1 MKPKSMKEKL
11 RGTMM
16 NILRIK
22 MIDAGNLLKE
32 LDDALDKVVAK
43 KEPESFLRPSTLK
56 IEEYQKSIRQIQ
68 AQFIDAPQFNETSA
82 YPQFL
87 SCGLLQVRGKNG
99 ANMEFLLPKVYPF
112 PPKSLYIEHEKD
124 GQFLREMLMRLL
136 SSVPLVQLEVILIDA
151 LSLGGIFNL
160 ARRLLN
166 KDNDFIYQ
174 QRILTESKEIEEALK
189 HLYEYLKVN
198 LQEKLAGF
206 RDFVHYNENEKDP
219 LPLKALFLSG
229 VDALSQ
235 NALYYL
241 EKIMRFG
248 SKNGVLSF
256 VNLESEKNNQ
266 SAEDLKRY
274 AEFFKDRTSFECL
287 KYLSVEVIND
297 QGIKS
302 QHMKDFA
309 DKIKAY
315 YKQKKEVKRELK
327 DLQRDKEFWTKSS
340 QHEVV
345 VPVGWD
351 INHKEVCFEIGEVQN
366 HTLICGR
373 SGSGKSNFLH
383 VLIQNLA
390 FYYDPDEVQL
400 FLLDYKEGVEFN
412 AYTDPNILEHA
423 RLVSVASS
431 VGFGV
436 SFLSWLC
443 DEIKKRSELFKQF
456 NVKDL
461 SDYRKHEKMPR
472 LIVVIDEFQVLFS
485 DNSTKGKEGVERS
498 LNTLLKKGR
507 SYGVHLVLA
516 TQTMRGGEIDSS
528 IKAQI
533 ANRIALPMDAD
544 DSTKILD
551 DDVACELVRPEGIF
565 NNNGGHKK
573 YHTKMSI
580 PKAPDDFKS
589 FLTKIHAEFN
599 QRNLAPIDRKI
610 YNGETPLKMP
620 NTLKAN
626 EMRLYLGKKVD
637 YEQKDLIVEFENNE
651 LHLLVVSQD
660 LNARIAL
667 MKLLFQNIK
676 SANKELVFYNKEKRL
691 IRSFDVQ
698 KEYGIT
704 PIENALNAL
713 DATTNRPNSALV
725 IDNLNEAKEL
735 HDKVGA
741 EKLRSFLEKATDNE
755 QYCVI
760 FAHDYKQIKTNY
772 HLDKLKELLNHH
784 FKQCLAF
791 RCNGENLNALQ
802 SGLPSPSEHNALFI
816 ELSKDSRTEFRPFS
830 LQD

>member
-1 MKPKSMKEKL
+1 
-11 RGTMM
+11 
-16 NILRIK
+16 

-43 KEPESFLRPSTLK
+43 KEPESFLKPSTLK

-82 YPQFL
+82 YPKFL
-87 SCGLLQVRGKNG
+87 SCGLLHIKGKNG

-112 PPKSLYIEHEKD
+112 PPKNLYIEHEKD

-136 SSVPLVQLEVILIDA
+136 SSAPLVQLEVILIDA

-160 ARRLLN
+160 ARRLLH

-174 QRILTESKEIEEALK
+174 RRILTESKEIEEALK

-206 RDFVHYNENEKDP
+206 RDFAHYNEEKEDR

-229 VDALSQ
+229 VDALSKD
-235 NALYYL
+235 ALYYL

-256 VNLESEKNNQ
+256 VNLESEKNNK
-266 SAEDLKRY
+266 SVEDLKKH
-274 AEFFKDRTSFECL
+274 AEFFKDTTSFERF
-287 KYLSVEVIND
+287 KYLNVEVIND
-297 QGIKS
+297 QGVKS
-302 QHMKDFA
+302 QHMQDFA

-340 QHEVV
+340 QYEVS

-351 INHKEVCFEIGEVQN
+351 INHKEVCFEIGNAQN

-412 AYTDPNILEHA
+412 AYTDPILEHA

-443 DEIKKRSELFKQF
+443 GEMEKRSNLFKQF
-456 NVKDL
+456 KVKDL
-461 SDYRKHEKMPR
+461 SDYRKHEKMAR
-472 LIVVIDEFQVLFS
+472 LIVVVDEFQVLFS
-485 DNSTKGKEGVERS
+485 DKSTQMKGSVERF

-533 ANRIALPMDAD
+533 ANRIALPMDAE
-544 DSTKILD
+544 DSAKILD
-551 DDVACELVRPEGIF
+551 DDVACEIQKPEGIF

-580 PKAPDDFKS
+580 PKAPDDFTAFIK
-589 FLTKIHAEFN
+589 KIHGEFN

-620 NTLKAN
+620 HTLKAN
-626 EMRLYLGKKVD
+626 EMRLHLGKEVD

-651 LHLLVVSQD
+651 SHLLVVSQD
-660 LNARIAL
+660 LNARIDL
-667 MKLLFQNIK
+667 MKLFAQNFK
-676 SANKELVFYNKEKRL
+676 TANKELLFYNAEKRL
-691 IRSFDVQ
+691 VRELDAL
-698 KEYGIT
+698 KKHHIT
-704 PIENALNAL
+704 PMQSPLGSVL
-713 DATTNRPNSALV
+713 DTAMNPNSVLV

-735 HDKVGA
+735 HDKIGV

-755 QYCVI
+755 QYCII
-760 FAHDYKQIKTNY
+760 FAHDYKQIKANY
-772 HLDKLKELLNHH
+772 HLDKLKELLNNH

-791 RCNGENLNALQ
+791 KCNGENLNALK

-816 ELSKDSRTEFRPFS
+816 ELSKDSHTEFRPFS
-830 LQD
+830 L

>member
-1 MKPKSMKEKL
+1 
-11 RGTMM
+11 
-16 NILRIK
+16 
-22 MIDAGNLLKE
+22 MIDVNGLLKE
-32 LDDALDKVVAK
+32 LDDALDKVVPK
-43 KEPESFLRPSTLK
+43 KEPESFLKPSTLK
-56 IEEYQKSIRQIQ
+56 MEEYQKSVRQIQ
-68 AQFIDAPQFNETSA
+68 AQFTDAPQFNEIGV

-87 SCGLLQVRGKNG
+87 SCGLLHVKGKNG

-112 PPKSLYIEHEKD
+112 PPKSLYIKHEKD

-136 SSVPLVQLEVILIDA
+136 SSVPLVQLEVVLIDA

-160 ARRLLN
+160 ARRLLDKN
-166 KDNDFIYQ
+166 NDFIYQ

-198 LQEKLAGF
+198 LQEKLAGYK
-206 RDFVHYNENEKDP
+206 DFAHYNEEAKDP

-274 AEFFKDRTSFECL
+274 AECFRDTISFERL
-287 KYLSVEVIND
+287 KYLNIEVIND
-297 QGIKS
+297 HGIQS

-315 YKQKKEVKRELK
+315 YEKKKAVKRELK
-327 DLQRDKEFWTKSS
+327 DLQKDQKFWTESS
-340 QHEVV
+340 QFKVS

-351 INHKEVCFEIGEVQN
+351 INHKEVRFEIGEAQN

-390 FYYDPDEVQL
+390 FYYAPNEVQL

-412 AYTDPNILEHA
+412 AYTEPTILEHA

-431 VGFGV
+431 VGYGM

-443 DEIKKRSELFKQF
+443 KEMQKRAELFKQF
-456 NVKDL
+456 NVRDL

-485 DNSTKGKEGVERS
+485 DNSTKGKGSVERS

-516 TQTMRGGEIDSS
+516 TQTMRGDEIDSS
-528 IKAQI
+528 FKAQV

-544 DSTKILD
+544 DSAKILD

-565 NNNGGHKK
+565 NNNGGHQK

-580 PKAPDDFKS
+580 PKAPE
-589 FLTKIHAEFN
+589 IHEEFN
-599 QRNLAPIDRKI
+599 QRNLTPIDRKI

-620 NTLKAN
+620 NILKAN
-626 EMRLYLGKKVD
+626 EMRLHLGKKVD

-651 LHLLVVSQD
+651 SHLLVVSQD

-676 SANKELVFYNKEKRL
+676 STNKELVFCNKEKRL

-704 PIENALNAL
+704 PVENILSVL
-713 DATTNRPNSALV
+713 DTAMNPNSALV

-741 EKLRSFLEKATDNE
+741 EKLKSFLEKAIDNE

-760 FAHDYKQIKTNY
+760 FVHDYRQIKTNY

-791 RCNGENLNALQ
+791 KCNRENLNALQ
-802 SGLPSPSEHNALFI
+802 SGLPLPSKLNALLI
-816 ELSKDSRTEFRPFS
+816 ELSKDSYTEFRPFS
-830 LQD
+830 L

>member
-1 MKPKSMKEKL
+1 
-11 RGTMM
+11 
-16 NILRIK
+16 
-22 MIDAGNLLKE
+22 MIDSGNLLKE

-43 KEPESFLRPSTLK
+43 KEPESFLKPIASP
-56 IEEYQKSIRQIQ
+56 IEDYQKSIRQIQ
-68 AQFIDAPQFNETSA
+68 AQFTDAPKFNETSA

-112 PPKSLYIEHEKD
+112 SPKSLYIEHEKD

-136 SSVPLVQLEVILIDA
+136 SSVPLVQLEVILVDA

-160 ARRLLN
+160 ARRLLD

-198 LQEKLAGF
+198 LQEKLAGY
-206 RDFVHYNENEKDP
+206 RDFAHYNEDATDP

-229 VDALSQ
+229 VDALSKD
-235 NALYYL
+235 AFYCL

-274 AEFFKDRTSFECL
+274 AEFFKDRTSFERL
-287 KYLSVEVIND
+287 KYLSIEVIND

-302 QHMKDFA
+302 QHMQDFA

-315 YKQKKEVKRELK
+315 YEKKKAVKRELK
-327 DLQRDKEFWTKSS
+327 DLQKDEKFWTESS
-340 QHEVV
+340 QFKVS

-351 INHKEVCFEIGEVQN
+351 INHKEVCFEIGEAQN
-366 HTLICGR
+366 HTLICDH

-412 AYTDPNILEHA
+412 AYVADTPLEHA

-431 VGFGV
+431 VSYGIT
-436 SFLSWLC
+436 FLKWLC
-443 DEIKKRSELFKQF
+443 DEMQKRADRFKQF

-516 TQTMRGGEIDSS
+516 TQTMRGTDINPSF
-528 IKAQI
+528 KAQI

-544 DSTKILD
+544 DSAKILD

-565 NNNGGHKK
+565 NNNGGHQK

-599 QRNLAPIDRKI
+599 QRNLAPIEHKI
-610 YNGETPLKMP
+610 YNGETALKIP

-626 EMRLYLGKKVD
+626 EMRLHLGKKVD
-637 YEQKDLIVEFENNE
+637 YEQKDLIVEFESNE
-651 LHLLVVSQD
+651 SHLLVVSQD

-667 MKLLFQNIK
+667 IKLLFQNIK
-676 SANKELVFYNKEKRL
+676 SANKELVFCNKEKRL
-691 IRSFDVQ
+691 IRSFDAQ

-704 PIENALNAL
+704 PVENILSVL
-713 DATTNRPNSALV
+713 DTAISPNSVLMV
-725 IDNLNEAKEL
+725 DNLNEAKEL
-735 HDKVGA
+735 HDKIGV

-755 QYCVI
+755 QYCII
-760 FAHDYKQIKTNY
+760 FAHDFRQIKSNY
-772 HLDKLKELLNHH
+772 HFDKLKELLNHH

-791 RCNGENLNALQ
+791 RCNEENLNAIKNN
-802 SGLPSPSEHNALFI
+802 LPPPSKLNALLI
-816 ELSKDSRTEFRPFS
+816 ELSKDSHTEFRPFS

>member
-1 MKPKSMKEKL
+1 
-11 RGTMM
+11 
-16 NILRIK
+16 

-43 KEPESFLRPSTLK
+43 KEPESFLKPIVSP
-56 IEEYQKSIRQIQ
+56 IEDYQKSIRQVQ
-68 AQFIDAPQFNETSA
+68 AQFTDAPKFNEEGA
-82 YPQFL
+82 YPKFL
-87 SCGLLQVRGKNG
+87 SCGLLHVRGKNG
-99 ANMEFLLPKVYPF
+99 TNMEFLLPKVYPF

-136 SSVPLVQLEVILIDA
+136 SSAPLVQLEIVLVDA

-160 ARRLLN
+160 ARRLLD

-206 RDFVHYNENEKDP
+206 RDFAHYNENATDR
-219 LPLKALFLSG
+219 LPLKALFLSE

-256 VNLESEKNNQ
+256 VNLESEKNNK

-274 AEFFKDRTSFECL
+274 AEFFRDNKSFERL
-287 KYLSVEVIND
+287 KYLSIEVIND
-297 QGIKS
+297 HGIQS
-302 QHMKDFA
+302 QHMQDFA

-351 INHKEVCFEIGEVQN
+351 INHKEVCFEIGNEQN
-366 HTLICGR
+366 HTLICWH

-390 FYYDPDEVQL
+390 FYYAPNEVQL

-412 AYTDPNILEHA
+412 AYVADTPLEHA

-431 VGFGV
+431 ISYGIT
-436 SFLSWLC
+436 FLKWLC
-443 DEIKKRSELFKQF
+443 DEMEKRAELFKQF

-485 DNSTKGKEGVERS
+485 DNKSTKAVEGH

-516 TQTMRGGEIDSS
+516 TQTMRGTDINTSF
-528 IKAQI
+528 KAQI
-533 ANRIALPMDAD
+533 ANRIALPMDAE
-544 DSTKILD
+544 DSSSVLG

-565 NNNGGHKK
+565 NNNGGHQK

-589 FLTKIHAEFN
+589 FLTRIHNEFN

-626 EMRLYLGKKVD
+626 EMRLHLGKKVD
-637 YEQKDLIVEFENNE
+637 YEQEDLIVEFENNE
-651 LHLLVVSQD
+651 SHLLVVSQD

-676 SANKELVFYNKEKRL
+676 SANKELVFCNKEKRL
-691 IRSFDVQ
+691 IRSFDAQ

-704 PIENALNAL
+704 PVENILSVL
-713 DATTNRPNSALV
+713 DTAMNPNSVLMV
-725 IDNLNEAKEL
+725 DNLNEAKEL

-741 EKLRSFLEKATDNE
+741 EKLKSFLEKATDNE

-760 FAHDYKQIKTNY
+760 FAHDYRQIKTNY

-791 RCNGENLNALQ
+791 RCNEENLNALK
-802 SGLPSPSEHNALFI
+802 SNLSSPSKLNALLI
-816 ELSKDSRTEFRPFS
+816 ELSKDSVTEFRPFS
-830 LQD
+830 L

>member
-1 MKPKSMKEKL
+1 MS
-11 RGTMM
+11 
-16 NILRIK
+16 ILRIK
-22 MIDAGNLLKE
+22 MIDAGILLKE
-32 LDDALDKVVAK
+32 LDDALDKVIAK
-43 KEPESFLRPSTLK
+43 KEPESFLKPIVSQ
-56 IEEYQKSIRQIQ
+56 IEDYQKSIRQVQ
-68 AQFIDAPQFNETSA
+68 AQFTDAPQFNEEGA

-87 SCGLLQVRGKNG
+87 SCGLLHVRGKNG

-136 SSVPLVQLEVILIDA
+136 SSVPLVQLEVILVDA

-206 RDFVHYNENEKDP
+206 RDFAHYNENEKDP

-274 AEFFKDRTSFECL
+274 AEFFKDTTSFERL
-287 KYLSVEVIND
+287 KYLNVEVIND

-315 YKQKKEVKRELK
+315 YEKKKVVKRELK

-340 QHEVV
+340 QYEVS

-351 INHKEVCFEIGEVQN
+351 INHKEVCFEIGNAQN
-366 HTLICGR
+366 HTLICDH

-412 AYTDPNILEHA
+412 AYTDPILEHA

-431 VGFGV
+431 VPYGIT
-436 SFLSWLC
+436 FLKWLC
-443 DEIKKRSELFKQF
+443 DEMTKRSELFKQF
-456 NVKDL
+456 KVKDL

-485 DNSTKGKEGVERS
+485 DNKSTKAVEGH

-507 SYGVHLVLA
+507 NYGVHLVLA
-516 TQTMRGGEIDSS
+516 TQTMRGTDINPSF
-528 IKAQI
+528 KAQI
-533 ANRIALPMDAD
+533 ANRIALPMDAEDSSSVLGD
-544 DSTKILD
+544 DA
-551 DDVACELVRPEGIF
+551 ACELVRPEGIF
-565 NNNGGHKK
+565 NNNGGNRK

-599 QRNLAPIDRKI
+599 QRNLVPIDRKI
-610 YNGETPLKMP
+610 YNGETALKMP

-651 LHLLVVSQD
+651 SHLLVVIQD

-676 SANKELVFYNKEKRL
+676 STNKELVFCNKEKRL
-691 IRSFDVQ
+691 IRSFDAQ

-704 PIENALNAL
+704 PVENILSVL
-713 DATTNRPNSALV
+713 DTAMNPNSALV

-741 EKLRSFLEKATDNE
+741 EKLRSFLEKAIDNE

-760 FAHDYKQIKTNY
+760 FVHDYRQIKTNY

-791 RCNGENLNALQ
+791 RCNEENLNALQ
-802 SGLPSPSEHNALFI
+802 SGLPSPSELNTLLI
-816 ELSKDSRTEFRPFS
+816 ELSKDSVTEFRPFS
-830 LQD
+830 L

>member
-1 MKPKSMKEKL
+1 
-11 RGTMM
+11 
-16 NILRIK
+16 
-22 MIDAGNLLKE
+22 MIDVNGLLKE

-43 KEPESFLRPSTLK
+43 KDPESFLKPIASQ
-56 IEEYQKSIRQIQ
+56 IEDYQKSIRQVQ
-68 AQFIDAPQFNETSA
+68 AQFTDAPQFNETTT
-82 YPQFL
+82 YHKFL
-87 SCGLLQVRGKNG
+87 SCGLLHVRGKNG

-136 SSVPLVQLEVILIDA
+136 SSTPLVQLEVILIDA

-174 QRILTESKEIEEALK
+174 RRILTESKEIEEALK

-206 RDFVHYNENEKDP
+206 RDFAHYNENATDP

-256 VNLESEKNNQ
+256 VNLESEKNNK
-266 SAEDLKRY
+266 SAEDLKKH

-315 YKQKKEVKRELK
+315 YEKKKVVKSELK
-327 DLQRDKEFWTKSS
+327 ALQKDEKFWTESS
-340 QHEVV
+340 QHEVS

-351 INHKEVCFEIGEVQN
+351 INHKKVCFEIGNAQN
-366 HTLICGR
+366 HTLICDH

-390 FYYDPDEVQL
+390 FYYAPDEVQL

-412 AYTDPNILEHA
+412 AYTDPILEHA

-431 VGFGV
+431 VGFGM
-436 SFLSWLC
+436 SFLRWLC
-443 DEIKKRSELFKQF
+443 KEMQERANLFKQF
-456 NVKDL
+456 KVKDL

-472 LIVVIDEFQVLFS
+472 LIVVVDEFQVLFG
-485 DNSTKGKEGVERS
+485 DNKSTKAVEGH

-516 TQTMRGGEIDSS
+516 TQTMRGTDINPSF
-528 IKAQI
+528 KAQI

-544 DSTKILD
+544 DSAKILD
-551 DDVACELVRPEGIF
+551 DDAACELVRPEGIF
-565 NNNGGHKK
+565 NNNGGHQK

-626 EMRLYLGKKVD
+626 EMRLHLGKKVD
-637 YEQKDLIVEFENNE
+637 YEQEDLIVEFESNE
-651 LHLLVVSQD
+651 SHLLVVSQD

-676 SANKELVFYNKEKRL
+676 SANKELVFCNKEKRL
-691 IRSFDVQ
+691 IRSFDAQ

-704 PIENALNAL
+704 PVENILSVL
-713 DATTNRPNSALV
+713 DTAMNPNSVLMV
-725 IDNLNEAKEL
+725 DNLNEAKEL

-741 EKLRSFLEKATDNE
+741 EKLKSFLEKATDNE
-755 QYCVI
+755 QYCII
-760 FAHDYKQIKTNY
+760 FAHDFKQIQANY
-772 HLDKLKELLNHH
+772 NLDKLKELLNNH

-791 RCNGENLNALQ
+791 RCNGENLNAIKNN
-802 SGLPSPSEHNALFI
+802 LPPPSALNNLNALLI
-816 ELSKDSRTEFRPFS
+816 ELSKDSHTEFRPFS
-830 LQD
+830 L

>member
-1 MKPKSMKEKL
+1 
-11 RGTMM
+11 
-16 NILRIK
+16 
-22 MIDAGNLLKE
+22 
-32 LDDALDKVVAK
+32 
-43 KEPESFLRPSTLK
+43 
-56 IEEYQKSIRQIQ
+56 
-68 AQFIDAPQFNETSA
+68 
-82 YPQFL
+82 
-87 SCGLLQVRGKNG
+87 
-99 ANMEFLLPKVYPF
+99 ME
-112 PPKSLYIEHEKD
+112 
-124 GQFLREMLMRLL
+124 
-136 SSVPLVQLEVILIDA
+136 A
-151 LSLGGIFNL
+151 
-160 ARRLLN
+160 
-166 KDNDFIYQ
+166 
-174 QRILTESKEIEEALK
+174 
-189 HLYEYLKVN
+189 
-198 LQEKLAGF
+198 
-206 RDFVHYNENEKDP
+206 
-219 LPLKALFLSG
+219 
-229 VDALSQ
+229 
-235 NALYYL
+235 
-241 EKIMRFG
+241 
-248 SKNGVLSF
+248 
-256 VNLESEKNNQ
+256 
-266 SAEDLKRY
+266 
-274 AEFFKDRTSFECL
+274 
-287 KYLSVEVIND
+287 IND
-297 QGIKS
+297 QSIKS

-327 DLQRDKEFWTKSS
+327 DLQKDKEFWTKSS
-340 QHEVV
+340 QYEVS

-351 INHKEVCFEIGEVQN
+351 INHKEVCFEIGNEQN
-366 HTLICGR
+366 HTLICDH
-373 SGSGKSNFLH
+373 SGSGKPNFLH

-390 FYYDPDEVQL
+390 FYYAPNEIQL
-400 FLLDYKEGVEFN
+400 FLLDYKEGVEFS
-412 AYTDPNILEHA
+412 AYTDPILEHA
-423 RLVSVASS
+423 KLVSVASS
-431 VGFGV
+431 VSYGIT
-436 SFLSWLC
+436 FLKWLC
-443 DEIKKRSELFKQF
+443 DEMQKRAELFKQF

-472 LIVVIDEFQVLFS
+472 LIVVVDEFQVLFS
-485 DNSTKGKEGVERS
+485 DNSTKGKESVERS

-507 SYGVHLVLA
+507 SYGVHLILA
-516 TQTMRGGEIDSS
+516 TQTMRGGAIDSS

-551 DDVACELVRPEGIF
+551 DDAACELVRPEGIF
-565 NNNGGHKK
+565 NNNGGHQK

-620 NTLKAN
+620 NILKAN
-626 EMRLYLGKKVD
+626 EMRLHLGKKVD
-637 YEQKDLIVEFENNE
+637 YEQKDLIVEFESNE
-651 LHLLVVSQD
+651 SHLLVVSQD

-676 SANKELVFYNKEKRL
+676 SANKELVFCNKEKRL

-713 DATTNRPNSALV
+713 DATTNRPNSVLV

-741 EKLRSFLEKATDNE
+741 EKLKSFLEKAIDNE

-772 HLDKLKELLNHH
+772 HLDKLKELLSNH

-802 SGLPSPSEHNALFI
+802 SGLSSPSKLNALFI
-816 ELSKDSRTEFRPFS
+816 ELSKDSHTEFRPFS
-830 LQD
+830 L

>member
-1 MKPKSMKEKL
+1 
-11 RGTMM
+11 
-16 NILRIK
+16 
-22 MIDAGNLLKE
+22 
-32 LDDALDKVVAK
+32 
-43 KEPESFLRPSTLK
+43 
-56 IEEYQKSIRQIQ
+56 
-68 AQFIDAPQFNETSA
+68 
-82 YPQFL
+82 
-87 SCGLLQVRGKNG
+87 
-99 ANMEFLLPKVYPF
+99 
-112 PPKSLYIEHEKD
+112 
-124 GQFLREMLMRLL
+124 MRLL
-136 SSVPLVQLEVILIDA
+136 SSTPLVQLEVILVDA

-160 ARRLLN
+160 TRRLLDKN
-166 KDNDFIYQ
+166 NDFIYQ
-174 QRILTESKEIEEALK
+174 QRILTESKEIEEVLK

-198 LQEKLAGF
+198 LQEKLAGYK
-206 RDFVHYNENEKDP
+206 DFAHYNEKEKDR

-229 VDALSQ
+229 VDALSKD
-235 NALYYL
+235 ALYYL

-297 QGIKS
+297 HGIQSK
-302 QHMKDFA
+302 HMKDFA

-315 YKQKKEVKRELK
+315 YEKKKAVKRELK
-327 DLQRDKEFWTKSS
+327 DLQKDEKFWTESS
-340 QHEVV
+340 QFKVS

-351 INHKEVCFEIGEVQN
+351 INHKEMRFEIGEAQN
-366 HTLICGR
+366 YTLICGR

-390 FYYDPDEVQL
+390 FYYAPNEVQL

-412 AYTDPNILEHA
+412 AYADPILEHA

-431 VGFGV
+431 ISYGIT
-436 SFLSWLC
+436 FLKWLC
-443 DEIKKRSELFKQF
+443 DEMEKRADRFKQF

-461 SDYRKHEKMPR
+461 NNYRKHGEMPR

-485 DNSTKGKEGVERS
+485 DNKSTKAVEGH

-516 TQTMRGGEIDSS
+516 TQTMRGTDINPSF
-528 IKAQI
+528 KAQI
-533 ANRIALPMDAD
+533 ANRIALPMDAEDSSSVLGD
-544 DSTKILD
+544 DA
-551 DDVACELVRPEGIF
+551 ACELVRPEGIF
-565 NNNGGHKK
+565 NNNGGNRK
-573 YHTKMSI
+573 YHTKMSV

-626 EMRLYLGKKVD
+626 EMRLHLGKEVD

-651 LHLLVVSQD
+651 SHLLVVSQD

-676 SANKELVFYNKEKRL
+676 SANKELVFCNKEKRL
-691 IRSFDVQ
+691 IRFFDAQ
-698 KEYGIT
+698 KEYGIM
-704 PIENALNAL
+704 PVENILSVL
-713 DATTNRPNSALV
+713 DTAINSNSALV

-735 HDKVGA
+735 HDKIGV

-760 FAHDYKQIKTNY
+760 FAHDFRQIKNNY
-772 HLDKLKELLNHH
+772 HFDKLKDLLNHH
-784 FKQCLAF
+784 FKQRLAF
-791 RCNGENLNALQ
+791 KCNEDNLKALK
-802 SGLPSPSEHNALFI
+802 SGLPPLSELNTLFI
-816 ELSKDSRTEFRPFS
+816 ELSKDSVTEFRPFS
-830 LQD
+830 L

>member
-1 MKPKSMKEKL
+1 
-11 RGTMM
+11 
-16 NILRIK
+16 
-22 MIDAGNLLKE
+22 MIDVNGLLKE

-43 KEPESFLRPSTLK
+43 KEPESFLKPIVSP
-56 IEEYQKSIRQIQ
+56 IEDYQKSVRQIQ
-68 AQFIDAPQFNETSA
+68 AQFTDAPKFNETSA
-82 YPQFL
+82 YPKFL
-87 SCGLLQVRGKNG
+87 SCGLLEIKGKNG

-136 SSVPLVQLEVILIDA
+136 SSAPLVQLEVILVDA

-160 ARRLLN
+160 ARRLLD

-174 QRILTESKEIEEALK
+174 KRILTESKEIEEALK

-198 LQEKLAGF
+198 LQEKLAGYK
-206 RDFVHYNENEKDP
+206 DFAHYNENATDR

-256 VNLESEKNNQ
+256 VNLESEKNNK

-274 AEFFKDRTSFECL
+274 AEFFKDTTSFERL
-287 KYLSVEVIND
+287 KYLNVEVIND

-315 YKQKKEVKRELK
+315 YEKKKVVKRELK

-340 QHEVV
+340 QYEVS

-351 INHKEVCFEIGEVQN
+351 INHKEVCFEIGEAQN
-366 HTLICGR
+366 HTLICDH

-390 FYYDPDEVQL
+390 FYYAPDEVQL

-443 DEIKKRSELFKQF
+443 DEIQKRAELFKQF

-461 SDYRKHEKMPR
+461 SDYRKHDEMPR

-485 DNSTKGKEGVERS
+485 DKSTQVKGSVERS

-516 TQTMRGGEIDSS
+516 TQTMRGTDINPSF
-528 IKAQI
+528 KAQI
-533 ANRIALPMDAD
+533 ANRIALPMDAE

-565 NNNGGHKK
+565 NNNGGHQK

-599 QRNLAPIDRKI
+599 QRNLAPIEHKI
-610 YNGETPLKMP
+610 YNGETALKMP

-626 EMRLYLGKKVD
+626 EMRLHLGKTVD
-637 YEQKDLIVEFENNE
+637 YEQKDLIVEFESNE
-651 LHLLVVSQD
+651 SHLLVVSQD

-676 SANKELVFYNKEKRL
+676 SANKELVFCNKEKRL
-691 IRSFDVQ
+691 IRFFDAQ

-704 PIENALNAL
+704 PVENILSVL
-713 DATTNRPNSALV
+713 DTAMNPNSALV

-741 EKLRSFLEKATDNE
+741 EKLKSFLEKAIDNE

-772 HLDKLKELLNHH
+772 HFDKLKELLSNH
-784 FKQCLAF
+784 FRQRLAF

-816 ELSKDSRTEFRPFS
+816 ELSKDSHTEFRPFS
-830 LQD
+830 LQG

>member
-1 MKPKSMKEKL
+1 
-11 RGTMM
+11 M
-16 NILRIK
+16 NILRIN

-43 KEPESFLRPSTLK
+43 KEPESFLKPSTLK
-56 IEEYQKSIRQIQ
+56 IEEYQKSVRQIQ
-68 AQFIDAPQFNETSA
+68 AQFTDAPQFNEIGA
-82 YPQFL
+82 YPKFL
-87 SCGLLQVRGKNG
+87 SCGLLEIKGKNG
-99 ANMEFLLPKVYPF
+99 ANMDFCLPKVYPF

-136 SSVPLVQLEVILIDA
+136 SSTPLVQLEVILVDA
-151 LSLGGIFNL
+151 LSLWGIFNL
-160 ARRLLN
+160 ARRLLH
-166 KDNDFIYQ
+166 KGNDFIYQ

-206 RDFVHYNENEKDP
+206 RDFAHYNETAKDP
-219 LPLKALFLSG
+219 LPLKVLFLSG

-274 AEFFKDRTSFECL
+274 AEFFRDTTSFERL

-302 QHMKDFA
+302 QHMQDFA

-315 YKQKKEVKRELK
+315 YEKKKAVKRELK
-327 DLQRDKEFWTKSS
+327 DLQKDEKFWTESS
-340 QHEVV
+340 QFKVS

-351 INHKEVCFEIGEVQN
+351 INHKEVCFEIGKEQN
-366 HTLICGR
+366 HTLICGH

-390 FYYDPDEVQL
+390 FYYAPDEVQL

-431 VGFGV
+431 VGYGM

-443 DEIKKRSELFKQF
+443 KEMQKRAELFKQF

-485 DNSTKGKEGVERS
+485 DSTTKEKDRVEAY
-498 LNTLLKKGR
+498 LTTILKKGR
-507 SYGVHLVLA
+507 SYGVHLILA
-516 TQTMRGGEIDSS
+516 TQTMRGTDINRS
-528 IKAQI
+528 IMAQI
-533 ANRIALPMDAD
+533 ANRIALPMDVEDSNSILNND
-544 DSTKILD
+544 DA
-551 DDVACELVRPEGIF
+551 ACELVRPESIF
-565 NNNGGHKK
+565 NNNGGHQK

-580 PKAPDDFKS
+580 PKAPDDFKP
-589 FLTKIHAEFN
+589 FIKKIHRDFN
-599 QRNLAPIDRKI
+599 QRNLTPIEHKI
-610 YNGETPLKMP
+610 YNGEKPLEMP

-626 EMRLYLGKKVD
+626 EMRLHLGKEAD
-637 YEQKDLIVEFENNE
+637 YEQKDLMVGFESNE
-651 LHLLVVSQD
+651 SHLLVVSQD
-660 LNARIAL
+660 LSARIAL
-667 MKLLFQNIK
+667 MKLFAQNFK
-676 SANKELVFYNKEKRL
+676 TANKELLFYNAEKRL
-691 IRSFDVQ
+691 VMELDEL
-698 KEYGIT
+698 KKHHIT
-704 PIENALNAL
+704 PMQGPLGSVL
-713 DATTNRPNSALV
+713 DTAMNPNSVLMV
-725 IDNLNEAKEL
+725 DNLNEAKEL
-735 HDKVGA
+735 HDKIGV

-755 QYCVI
+755 
-760 FAHDYKQIKTNY
+760 
-772 HLDKLKELLNHH
+772 
-784 FKQCLAF
+784 
-791 RCNGENLNALQ
+791 
-802 SGLPSPSEHNALFI
+802 
-816 ELSKDSRTEFRPFS
+816 
-830 LQD
+830 

>member
-1 MKPKSMKEKL
+1 
-11 RGTMM
+11 
-16 NILRIK
+16 
-22 MIDAGNLLKE
+22 MIDVNALLQK
-32 LDDALDKVVAK
+32 LDDGLEKVSAK
-43 KEPESFLRPSTLK
+43 KEPESFLNPLFNQ
-56 IEEYQKSIRQIQ
+56 IQEYQKSIRQVQ
-68 AQFIDAPQFNETSA
+68 VQFGETLYFNETRS
-82 YPQFL
+82 YPKFL
-87 SCGLLQVRGKNG
+87 SCGLLEAKGKNG
-99 ANMEFLLPKVYPF
+99 ANQVFEPFYLPRVYPF
-112 PPKSLYIEHEKD
+112 PPKSLYIESERD

-136 SSVPLVQLEVILIDA
+136 SSAPLVQLEVILVDA

-160 ARRLLN
+160 ARRFLN

-206 RDFVHYNENEKDP
+206 RDFAHYNEEAKDR

-229 VDALSQ
+229 VDALSKD
-235 NALYYL
+235 ALYYL

-256 VNLESEKNNQ
+256 VNLESEKNNK
-266 SAEDLKRY
+266 SAEDLKKH
-274 AEFFKDRTSFECL
+274 AESFKDTTSFERF
-287 KYLSVEVIND
+287 KYLNVEVIND

-327 DLQRDKEFWTKSS
+327 DLQKDEKFWTKSS
-340 QHEVV
+340 QYEVS
-345 VPVGWD
+345 VPVWWD
-351 INHKEVCFEIGEVQN
+351 INHKEVCFEIGNEQN
-366 HTLICGR
+366 HTLICDH
-373 SGSGKSNFLH
+373 SGSRKSNFLH

-390 FYYDPDEVQL
+390 FYYAPNEVQL

-412 AYTDPNILEHA
+412 AYTDPILEHA

-456 NVKDL
+456 KVKDL

-485 DNSTKGKEGVERS
+485 DKSTQVKGSVERS

-507 SYGVHLVLA
+507 SYGVHLILA

-528 IKAQI
+528 FKAQI
-533 ANRIALPMDAD
+533 ANRIALPMDAE
-544 DSTKILD
+544 DSAKILD
-551 DDVACELVRPEGIF
+551 DDAACELVRPEGIF
-565 NNNGGHKK
+565 NNNGGHQK

-580 PKAPDDFKS
+580 PKAPDDFTAFIK
-589 FLTKIHAEFN
+589 KIHGEFN
-599 QRNLAPIDRKI
+599 QRNLTPIERKI
-610 YNGETPLKMP
+610 YNGEKPLEMP

-626 EMRLYLGKKVD
+626 EMRLHLGKTVD
-637 YEQKDLIVEFENNE
+637 YEQKDLMVGFESNE
-651 LHLLVVSQD
+651 SHLLVVSQD
-660 LNARIAL
+660 LSARIVL

-676 SANKELVFYNKEKRL
+676 SANKELVFCNKEKRL

-704 PIENALNAL
+704 PVENILSVL
-713 DATTNRPNSALV
+713 DTAMNPNSALV

-741 EKLRSFLEKATDNE
+741 EKLKSFLEKAIDNE

-760 FAHDYKQIKTNY
+760 FVHDFRQIKTNY
-772 HLDKLKELLNHH
+772 HFDKLKELLNNH

-791 RCNGENLNALQ
+791 KCNEENLNALK
-802 SGLPSPSEHNALFI
+802 SNLPPPSALNNLNALFV
-816 ELSKDSRTEFRPFS
+816 ELSKDSHTEFRPFG
-830 LQD
+830 L

>member
-11 RGTMM
+11 RGAMM

-22 MIDAGNLLKE
+22 MIDVNILLKE

-43 KEPESFLRPSTLK
+43 KEPESFLKPIVSQ
-56 IEEYQKSIRQIQ
+56 IEDYQKSIRQIQ
-68 AQFIDAPQFNETSA
+68 AQFTDAPKFNETHT
-82 YPQFL
+82 YPKFL
-87 SCGLLQVRGKNG
+87 SCGLLEIKGKNG

-136 SSVPLVQLEVILIDA
+136 SSAPLVQLEIVLIDA

-160 ARRLLN
+160 ARRLLD

-174 QRILTESKEIEEALK
+174 KRILTESKEIEEALK

-198 LQEKLAGF
+198 LQEKLAGY
-206 RDFVHYNENEKDP
+206 RDFAHYNEEKEDR

-229 VDALSQ
+229 VDALSKD
-235 NALYYL
+235 ALYYL

-256 VNLESEKNNQ
+256 VNLESEKNNK
-266 SAEDLKRY
+266 SAEYLKND
-274 AEFFKDRTSFECL
+274 AEFFKDRTSFERL
-287 KYLSVEVIND
+287 KYLNVEVIND
-297 QGIKS
+297 HGIKS

-340 QHEVV
+340 QSKVS

-351 INHKEVCFEIGEVQN
+351 INHKEVCFEIGKEQN
-366 HTLICGR
+366 HTLICDH

-390 FYYDPDEVQL
+390 FYYAPNEVQL

-412 AYTDPNILEHA
+412 AYVADTPLEHA

-431 VGFGV
+431 VSYGIT
-436 SFLSWLC
+436 FLKWLC
-443 DEIKKRSELFKQF
+443 DEMQKRAELFKQF

-461 SDYRKHEKMPR
+461 NNYRKHEKMPR

-485 DNSTKGKEGVERS
+485 DNKSTKAVEGH

-516 TQTMRGGEIDSS
+516 TQTMRGTDINPSF
-528 IKAQI
+528 KAQI
-533 ANRIALPMDAD
+533 ANRIALPMDAEDSSSVLGD
-544 DSTKILD
+544 DA
-551 DDVACELVRPEGIF
+551 ACELVRPEGIF
-565 NNNGGHKK
+565 NNNGGNRK

-589 FLTKIHAEFN
+589 FLTKIHSEFN

-626 EMRLYLGKKVD
+626 EMRLHLGKEVD
-637 YEQKDLIVEFENNE
+637 YEQKDLIVEFESNE
-651 LHLLVVSQD
+651 SHLLVVSQD

-676 SANKELVFYNKEKRL
+676 SANKELVFCNKEKRL
-691 IRSFDVQ
+691 IRSFDAQ

-704 PIENALNAL
+704 PVENILSVL
-713 DATTNRPNSALV
+713 DTAMNPNSALV

-741 EKLRSFLEKATDNE
+741 EKLKSFLEKATDNE
-755 QYCVI
+755 QYCII
-760 FAHDYKQIKTNY
+760 FVHDFKQIKTNY
-772 HLDKLKELLNHH
+772 HFDKLRELLSNH

-802 SGLPSPSEHNALFI
+802 SGLSSPSKLNALLI
-816 ELSKDSRTEFRPFS
+816 EFSKDSRTEFRPFS

>member
-1 MKPKSMKEKL
+1 
-11 RGTMM
+11 
-16 NILRIK
+16 

-43 KEPESFLRPSTLK
+43 KEPESFLKPIASQ
-56 IEEYQKSIRQIQ
+56 IEDYQKSVRQIQ
-68 AQFIDAPQFNETSA
+68 VQFTDAPKFNEDGT

-87 SCGLLQVRGKNG
+87 SCGLLHVRGKNG
-99 ANMEFLLPKVYPF
+99 TNMEFLLPKVYPF

-160 ARRLLN
+160 ARRLLDKN
-166 KDNDFIYQ
+166 NDFIYQ

-206 RDFVHYNENEKDP
+206 RDFAHYNETAKDP

-274 AEFFKDRTSFECL
+274 AECFKDRTSFECL

-297 QGIKS
+297 HGIQSK
-302 QHMKDFA
+302 HMQDFV

-315 YKQKKEVKRELK
+315 YEKKKAVKRELK
-327 DLQRDKEFWTKSS
+327 DLQKDEKFWTKSS

-351 INHKEVCFEIGEVQN
+351 INHKEVCFEIGGAQN
-366 HTLICGR
+366 HTLICDH

-390 FYYDPDEVQL
+390 FYYAPDEVQL

-412 AYTDPNILEHA
+412 AYTEPNILEHA

-431 VGFGV
+431 VGYGM

-443 DEIKKRSELFKQF
+443 KEMQKRAELFKQF

-461 SDYRKHEKMPR
+461 SDYRKHGEMPR

-485 DNSTKGKEGVERS
+485 DNSTKGKESVEQS

-507 SYGVHLVLA
+507 SYGVHLILA
-516 TQTMRGGEIDSS
+516 TQTMRGTDINRSLM
-528 IKAQI
+528 AQI
-533 ANRIALPMDAD
+533 ANRIALPMDAE
-544 DSTKILD
+544 DSNSILS

-565 NNNGGHKK
+565 NNNGGHQK

-580 PKAPDDFKS
+580 PKAPDDFKP
-589 FLTKIHAEFN
+589 FIKKIHRDFN
-599 QRNLAPIDRKI
+599 QRNLVPIEHKI
-610 YNGETPLKMP
+610 YNSEKPLEMP

-626 EMRLYLGKKVD
+626 EMHLHLGKEAD
-637 YEQKDLIVEFENNE
+637 YEQKDLIIEFESNE
-651 LHLLVVSQD
+651 SHLLVVSQD
-660 LNARIAL
+660 LSTRIAL

-676 SANKELVFYNKEKRL
+676 SANKELVFCNKEKRL

-704 PIENALNAL
+704 PVENILSVL
-713 DATTNRPNSALV
+713 DTAMNPNSALV

-741 EKLRSFLEKATDNE
+741 EKLKSFLEKATDNE

-760 FAHDYKQIKTNY
+760 FAHDYKQIKNNY
-772 HLDKLKELLNHH
+772 HLDKLRDLLNNH

-791 RCNGENLNALQ
+791 RCNGENLSALKSEQKLHELNARLI
-802 SGLPSPSEHNALFI
+802 NT
-816 ELSKDSRTEFRPFS
+816 SKDSYTEFRPFS
-830 LQD
+830 L

>member
-1 MKPKSMKEKL
+1 
-11 RGTMM
+11 
-16 NILRIK
+16 
-22 MIDAGNLLKE
+22 MIEINTLLQK
-32 LDDALDKVVAK
+32 LDDALDKVVLK
-43 KEPESFLRPSTLK
+43 KEPESFLKPIVLE
-56 IEEYQKSIRQIQ
+56 IEEYQKNVRKIQ
-68 AQFIDAPQFNETSA
+68 AQFTDAPQFNETKD
-82 YPQFL
+82 YPHFL
-87 SCGLLQVRGKNG
+87 SCGLLEIKGKNG
-99 ANMEFLLPKVYPF
+99 ADMDFCLPKVYPF
-112 PPKSLYIEHEKD
+112 PLKSLYIEHEKD

-136 SSVPLVQLEVILIDA
+136 FSAPLVQLEVILVDA

-160 ARRLLN
+160 ARRLLD

-206 RDFVHYNENEKDP
+206 RDFAHYNENATDP

-256 VNLESEKNNQ
+256 VNLESEKNNK
-266 SAEDLKRY
+266 SAEDLKKH
-274 AEFFKDRTSFECL
+274 AEFFRDTTSFERF
-287 KYLSVEVIND
+287 KYLNVEVIND

-302 QHMKDFA
+302 QHMQDFA

-315 YKQKKEVKRELK
+315 YRQKKEVKRELK
-327 DLQRDKEFWTKSS
+327 DLQKDKKFWTKSS
-340 QHEVV
+340 QYEVS

-351 INHKEVCFEIGEVQN
+351 INHKEVCFEIGNAQN
-366 HTLICGR
+366 HTLICDH

-390 FYYDPDEVQL
+390 FYYAPDEVQL

-412 AYTDPNILEHA
+412 AYTDPILEHA

-431 VGFGV
+431 VGFGM

-443 DEIKKRSELFKQF
+443 DEIQKRAELFKQF
-456 NVKDL
+456 KVKDL

-485 DNSTKGKEGVERS
+485 DNSTKVKGSVERS

-516 TQTMRGGEIDSS
+516 TQTMRNIGISDS
-528 IKAQI
+528 IKGQI
-533 ANRIALPMDAD
+533 ANRIALPMDAEDSSSVLGD
-544 DSTKILD
+544 DA
-551 DDVACELVRPEGIF
+551 ACELVRPEGIF
-565 NNNGGHKK
+565 NNNGGHQK

-580 PKAPDDFKS
+580 PKSPDDFTAFIK
-589 FLTKIHAEFN
+589 KIHEEFN

-626 EMRLYLGKKVD
+626 EMRLHLGKKVD
-637 YEQKDLIVEFENNE
+637 YEQKDLIVEFESNE
-651 LHLLVVSQD
+651 SHLLVVSQD

-667 MKLLFQNIK
+667 IKLLFKNIK
-676 SANKELVFYNKEKRL
+676 SANKELVFCNKEKRL

-713 DATTNRPNSALV
+713 DAITNRPNSALV
-725 IDNLNEAKEL
+725 IDNLNEAKEW

-741 EKLRSFLEKATDNE
+741 EKLKSSLEKVIDNE

-760 FAHDYKQIKTNY
+760 FVHDYKQIQANY
-772 HLDKLKELLNHH
+772 DSVKLKDFLNNH

-791 RCNGENLNALQ
+791 RCNGENLNAIK

-816 ELSKDSRTEFRPFS
+816 ELSKDSHTEFRPFS
-830 LQD
+830 LQG

>member
-1 MKPKSMKEKL
+1 
-11 RGTMM
+11 
-16 NILRIK
+16 

-43 KEPESFLRPSTLK
+43 KEPESFLKPSTLK

-82 YPQFL
+82 YPKFL
-87 SCGLLQVRGKNG
+87 SCGLLHVRGKNG
-99 ANMEFLLPKVYPF
+99 TNMEFLLPKVYPF

-136 SSVPLVQLEVILIDA
+136 SSMPLVQLEVILIDA

-206 RDFVHYNENEKDP
+206 RDFAHYNENATDP

-229 VDALSQ
+229 VDALSKD
-235 NALYYL
+235 AFYYL

-256 VNLESEKNNQ
+256 VNLESEKNNK
-266 SAEDLKRY
+266 SAEDLKKH
-274 AEFFKDRTSFECL
+274 AEFFKDTTSFERL
-287 KYLSVEVIND
+287 KYLNVEIVND

-302 QHMKDFA
+302 QHMQDFA

-315 YKQKKEVKRELK
+315 YRQKKEVKRELK
-327 DLQRDKEFWTKSS
+327 DLQKDKEFWTKSS
-340 QHEVV
+340 QYEVS

-351 INHKEVCFEIGEVQN
+351 INHKEVCFEIGNEQN
-366 HTLICGR
+366 HTLICER

-390 FYYDPDEVQL
+390 FYYAPDEVQL

-412 AYTDPNILEHA
+412 AYTNPSPLEHA

-431 VGFGV
+431 VGFGM

-456 NVKDL
+456 KVKDL

-485 DNSTKGKEGVERS
+485 DKSTQVKGSVERS

-528 IKAQI
+528 FKAQI
-533 ANRIALPMDAD
+533 ANRIALPMDAE
-544 DSTKILD
+544 DSAKILD
-551 DDVACELVRPEGIF
+551 NDAACELVRPEGIF
-565 NNNGGHKK
+565 NNNGGHQK

-580 PKAPDDFKS
+580 PKAPDDFTAFIK
-589 FLTKIHAEFN
+589 KIHEEFN
-599 QRNLAPIDRKI
+599 QRNLTPIDRKI
-610 YNGETPLKMP
+610 YNGETALKMP

-626 EMRLYLGKKVD
+626 EMRLHLGKKVD

-651 LHLLVVSQD
+651 SHLLVVSQD

-676 SANKELVFYNKEKRL
+676 SANKELVFCNKEKRL
-691 IRSFDVQ
+691 IRFFDAP

-725 IDNLNEAKEL
+725 IDNLNEAKEW
-735 HDKVGA
+735 HDKVGV
-741 EKLRSFLEKATDNE
+741 EKLKSFLEKATDNE

-760 FAHDYKQIKTNY
+760 FAHDYKQIKNNY
-772 HLDKLKELLNHH
+772 HLDKLRDLLNNH

-802 SGLPSPSEHNALFI
+802 SGLPLPSELNALLI
-816 ELSKDSRTEFRPFS
+816 ELSKDSHTEFRPFS
-830 LQD
+830 L

>member
-1 MKPKSMKEKL
+1 
-11 RGTMM
+11 
-16 NILRIK
+16 

-32 LDDALDKVVAK
+32 LDDALDKVVPK
-43 KEPESFLRPSTLK
+43 KEPESFLKPSTLK

-68 AQFIDAPQFNETSA
+68 VQFTDAPKFNEEGA
-82 YPQFL
+82 YPKFL
-87 SCGLLQVRGKNG
+87 SCGLLEIKGKNG

-136 SSVPLVQLEVILIDA
+136 SSTPLVQLEVILVDA
-151 LSLGGIFNL
+151 LNLGGIFNL
-160 ARRLLN
+160 ARRLLDKN
-166 KDNDFIYQ
+166 NDFIYQ
-174 QRILTESKEIEEALK
+174 QRILTESKETEEALK

-206 RDFVHYNENEKDP
+206 RDFAHYNENATDP

-256 VNLESEKNNQ
+256 VNLESEKNNK
-266 SAEDLKRY
+266 SAEDLKKH
-274 AEFFKDRTSFECL
+274 AEFFKDTTSFERL

-315 YKQKKEVKRELK
+315 YEKKKVVKRELK

-340 QHEVV
+340 QYEVS

-351 INHKEVCFEIGEVQN
+351 INHKEVCFEIGNAQN
-366 HTLICGR
+366 HTLICDH

-400 FLLDYKEGVEFN
+400 FLLDYKERVEFN
-412 AYTDPNILEHA
+412 AYTNPILEHA

-431 VGFGV
+431 VGFGM

-443 DEIKKRSELFKQF
+443 DEMEKRSELFKQF
-456 NVKDL
+456 KVKDL
-461 SDYRKHEKMPR
+461 SDYRKHEKMAR
-472 LIVVIDEFQVLFS
+472 LIVVVDEFQVLFS
-485 DNSTKGKEGVERS
+485 GNSTKEKESVDQS
-498 LNTLLKKGR
+498 LSTLLKKGR

-528 IKAQI
+528 FKAQI
-533 ANRIALPMDAD
+533 ANRIALPMDAE
-544 DSTKILD
+544 DSAKILD
-551 DDVACELVRPEGIF
+551 DDAACEIQKPEGIF
-565 NNNGGHKK
+565 NNNGGHQK

-580 PKAPDDFKS
+580 PKAPDDFTAFIK
-589 FLTKIHAEFN
+589 KIHEEFN
-599 QRNLAPIDRKI
+599 QRNLTPIDRKI
-610 YNGETPLKMP
+610 YNGETALKIP

-626 EMRLYLGKKVD
+626 EMRLHLGKKVD

-651 LHLLVVSQD
+651 SHLLVVSQD
-660 LNARIAL
+660 LNARIDL

-676 SANKELVFYNKEKRL
+676 STNKELVFCNKEKHL
-691 IRSFDVQ
+691 IRSFDAP

-704 PIENALNAL
+704 PVENILSVL
-713 DATTNRPNSALV
+713 DTAMNPNSALV
-725 IDNLNEAKEL
+725 IDNLNEAKEW

-741 EKLRSFLEKATDNE
+741 EKLKSFLEKATDNE
-755 QYCVI
+755 QYCII
-760 FAHDYKQIKTNY
+760 FAHDYKQINNY
-772 HLDKLKELLNHH
+772 HLDELRKLLDNH
-784 FKQCLAF
+784 FKQRLAF

-802 SGLPSPSEHNALFI
+802 SDLPSLKNELNALLI
-816 ELSKDSRTEFRPFS
+816 ELSKDSVTEFRPFN

>member
-1 MKPKSMKEKL
+1 
-11 RGTMM
+11 
-16 NILRIK
+16 

-43 KEPESFLRPSTLK
+43 KEPESFLKPIVSR
-56 IEEYQKSIRQIQ
+56 IEDYQKSIRQIQ
-68 AQFIDAPQFNETSA
+68 AQFTDAPKFNETTT
-82 YPQFL
+82 YPKFL
-87 SCGLLQVRGKNG
+87 SCGLLEIKGKNG
-99 ANMEFLLPKVYPF
+99 ADMEFLLPKVYPF

-136 SSVPLVQLEVILIDA
+136 SSAPLVQLEIVLIDA

-160 ARRLLN
+160 ARRLLDKN
-166 KDNDFIYQ
+166 NDFIYQ

-206 RDFVHYNENEKDP
+206 RDFAHYNENAKDR

-274 AEFFKDRTSFECL
+274 AEFFKDRTSFERL
-287 KYLSVEVIND
+287 KYLNVEVIND

-315 YKQKKEVKRELK
+315 YEKKKAVKRELK

-351 INHKEVCFEIGEVQN
+351 INHKEVCFEIGNEQN
-366 HTLICGR
+366 HTLICDH

-456 NVKDL
+456 KVKDL
-461 SDYRKHEKMPR
+461 SDYRKHDEMPR

-485 DNSTKGKEGVERS
+485 DNSTKAVEGH

-507 SYGVHLVLA
+507 SYGVYLVLA
-516 TQTMRGGEIDSS
+516 TQTMRGTDINPSF
-528 IKAQI
+528 KAQI
-533 ANRIALPMDAD
+533 ANRIALPMDAEDSSSVLGD
-544 DSTKILD
+544 DA
-551 DDVACELVRPEGIF
+551 ACELVRPEGIF
-565 NNNGGHKK
+565 NNNGGNRK

-580 PKAPDDFKS
+580 PKAPDDFKP
-589 FLTKIHAEFN
+589 FIKKIHEEFN

-626 EMRLYLGKKVD
+626 EMRLHLGKKVD
-637 YEQKDLIVEFENNE
+637 YEQKDLIVEFESNE
-651 LHLLVVSQD
+651 SHLLVVSQD
-660 LNARIAL
+660 LNTRIAL

-676 SANKELVFYNKEKRL
+676 STNKELVFCNKEKRL

-704 PIENALNAL
+704 PVENILSVL
-713 DATTNRPNSALV
+713 DTAMNPNSALV

-741 EKLRSFLEKATDNE
+741 EKLKSFLEKAIDNE

-760 FAHDYKQIKTNY
+760 FAHDFRQIKSNY
-772 HLDKLKELLNHH
+772 HFDKLKELLNNH

-791 RCNGENLNALQ
+791 RCNEENLNAIKNN
-802 SGLPSPSEHNALFI
+802 LPPPSALNNLNALFV

>member
-1 MKPKSMKEKL
+1 
-11 RGTMM
+11 
-16 NILRIK
+16 
-22 MIDAGNLLKE
+22 MIEINTLLQK
-32 LDDALDKVVAK
+32 LDDALDKIVHK
-43 KEPESFLRPSTLK
+43 KEPESFLRPIASQ

-68 AQFIDAPQFNETSA
+68 AQFTDAPQFNETSA

-87 SCGLLQVRGKNG
+87 SCGLLEIKGKNG
-99 ANMEFLLPKVYPF
+99 ANVDFCLPKVYPF

-124 GQFLREMLMRLL
+124 GQFLREMLMCLL
-136 SSVPLVQLEVILIDA
+136 SSAPLVQLEVILVDA
-151 LSLGGIFNL
+151 LSLGSIFNL

-166 KDNDFIYQ
+166 KNNDFIYQ
-174 QRILTESKEIEEALK
+174 QRILTESKEIEEVLK

-198 LQEKLAGF
+198 LQEKLAGYK
-206 RDFVHYNENEKDP
+206 DFADYNEKAQDP

-229 VDALSQ
+229 VDSLSKD
-235 NALYYL
+235 ALYYL

-256 VNLESEKNNQ
+256 VNLESEKNNK

-274 AEFFKDRTSFECL
+274 AEFFKDRTSFERL

-297 QGIKS
+297 QGIQSK
-302 QHMKDFA
+302 HMQDFA

-315 YKQKKEVKRELK
+315 YEKKKAVKRELK
-327 DLQRDKEFWTKSS
+327 DLQKDEKFWTESS
-340 QHEVV
+340 QFKVS

-366 HTLICGR
+366 HTLICDH

-390 FYYDPDEVQL
+390 FYYAPNEVQL

-412 AYTDPNILEHA
+412 AYTNPTILEHA
-423 RLVSVASS
+423 RLVSVAGS

-436 SFLSWLC
+436 GFLSWLC
-443 DEIKKRSELFKQF
+443 KEMQERANRFKQF

-461 SDYRKHEKMPR
+461 SDYRKHGEMPR

-485 DNSTKGKEGVERS
+485 DKSKGSVERS

-507 SYGVHLVLA
+507 SYGVHLILA
-516 TQTMRGGEIDSS
+516 TQTMRGTDINRS
-528 IKAQI
+528 IMAQI
-533 ANRIALPMDAD
+533 ANRIALPMDAEDSNSILNND
-544 DSTKILD
+544 DA
-551 DDVACELVRPEGIF
+551 ACELVRPEGIF
-565 NNNGGHKK
+565 NNNGGHQK

-580 PKAPDDFKS
+580 PKAPDNFKP

-599 QRNLAPIDRKI
+599 QRNLTPVEHKI
-610 YNGETPLKMP
+610 YNGEKPLEMP

-626 EMRLYLGKKVD
+626 EMRLHLGKKVD
-637 YEQKDLIVEFENNE
+637 YEQKDLIVGFESNE
-651 LHLLVVSQD
+651 SHLLVVSQD

-676 SANKELVFYNKEKRL
+676 SANKELVFCNKEKRL
-691 IRSFDVQ
+691 IRSFDAQ
-698 KEYGIT
+698 KEYDIT
-704 PIENALNAL
+704 PVENILSVL
-713 DATTNRPNSALV
+713 DTAMNPNSALV

-735 HDKVGA
+735 HDKIGV

-755 QYCVI
+755 QYCII
-760 FAHDYKQIKTNY
+760 FAHDFKQINANY
-772 HLDKLKELLNHH
+772 DSKLKELLNNH
-784 FKQCLAF
+784 FKQRLVF
-791 RCNGENLNALQ
+791 KCNGENLNALK
-802 SGLPSPSEHNALFI
+802 SGLLSPSELNALFI
-816 ELSKDSRTEFRPFS
+816 ELSKDSYTEFRPFS
-830 LQD
+830 L

>member
-1 MKPKSMKEKL
+1 
-11 RGTMM
+11 M
-16 NILRIK
+16 NILRIE

-43 KEPESFLRPSTLK
+43 KEPESFLKPIVSQ
-56 IEEYQKSIRQIQ
+56 IEDYQKSIRQIQ
-68 AQFIDAPQFNETSA
+68 AQFTDAPKFNEEGA

-87 SCGLLQVRGKNG
+87 SCGLLEIKGKNG

-136 SSVPLVQLEVILIDA
+136 SSAPLVQLEVILIDA

-160 ARRLLN
+160 VRRLLDE
-166 KDNDFIYQ
+166 DNDFIYQ
-174 QRILTESKEIEEALK
+174 KRILTESKEIEEALK

-206 RDFVHYNENEKDP
+206 RDFAHYNENATDP

-235 NALYYL
+235 NALYYF

-256 VNLESEKNNQ
+256 VNLESEKNNK
-266 SAEDLKRY
+266 SAEDLKKH
-274 AEFFKDRTSFECL
+274 AEFFKDRTSFERL

-302 QHMKDFA
+302 QHMQDFA
-309 DKIKAY
+309 DKIRAY

-340 QHEVV
+340 QYEVS

-351 INHKEVCFEIGEVQN
+351 INHKEVCFEIGSAQN
-366 HTLICGR
+366 HTLICDH

-390 FYYDPDEVQL
+390 FYYAPNEVQL

-412 AYTDPNILEHA
+412 AYTDPILEHA

-443 DEIKKRSELFKQF
+443 KEMQKRAELFKQF
-456 NVKDL
+456 KVKDL

-485 DNSTKGKEGVERS
+485 DKSKGSVERS

-516 TQTMRGGEIDSS
+516 TQTMHGGEIDSS
-528 IKAQI
+528 FKAQI

-551 DDVACELVRPEGIF
+551 NDVACEIQKPEAIF
-565 NNNGGHKK
+565 NNNGGHQKF
-573 YHTKMSI
+573 HTKMSI

-589 FLTKIHAEFN
+589 FLTKIHTEFN
-599 QRNLAPIDRKI
+599 QRNLAPIERKI
-610 YNGETPLKMP
+610 YNGETALKMP
-620 NTLKAN
+620 NILKAN
-626 EMRLYLGKKVD
+626 EMRLHLGKKVD
-637 YEQKDLIVEFENNE
+637 YEQKDLIVEFESNE
-651 LHLLVVSQD
+651 SHLLVVSQD

-676 SANKELVFYNKEKRL
+676 SANKELVFCNKEKRL

-713 DATTNRPNSALV
+713 NATTNRPNSALV
-725 IDNLNEAKEL
+725 IDNLNEAKEW

-741 EKLRSFLEKATDNE
+741 EKLKSFLEKATDNE
-755 QYCVI
+755 QYCII
-760 FAHDYKQIKTNY
+760 FVHDFKQIQANY
-772 HLDKLKELLNHH
+772 DSVKLKDLLNNH
-784 FKQCLAF
+784 FKQRLAF
-791 RCNGENLNALQ
+791 RCNGENLNAIKNN
-802 SGLPSPSEHNALFI
+802 LPPPSALNNLNALFV
-816 ELSKDSRTEFRPFS
+816 ELSKDSHTEFRPFS

>member
-1 MKPKSMKEKL
+1 
-11 RGTMM
+11 
-16 NILRIK
+16 

-43 KEPESFLRPSTLK
+43 KEPESFLKPIVSQ
-56 IEEYQKSIRQIQ
+56 IEDYQKSIRQIQ
-68 AQFIDAPQFNETSA
+68 AQFTDAPKFNETHT
-82 YPQFL
+82 YPKFL

-99 ANMEFLLPKVYPF
+99 TNMEFLLPKVYPF

-136 SSVPLVQLEVILIDA
+136 SSTPLVQLEVILIDA

-198 LQEKLAGF
+198 LQEKLAGYK
-206 RDFVHYNENEKDP
+206 DFAHYNEKEKDR

-235 NALYYL
+235 NAFYYL

-266 SAEDLKRY
+266 SAEDLKKH
-274 AEFFKDRTSFECL
+274 AEFFRDTTSFERL

-302 QHMKDFA
+302 QHMQDFA

-315 YKQKKEVKRELK
+315 YEKKKAVKRELK
-327 DLQRDKEFWTKSS
+327 DLQKDEKFWTESS
-340 QHEVV
+340 QFKVS

-351 INHKEVCFEIGEVQN
+351 INHKEVCFEIGNEQN
-366 HTLICGR
+366 HTLICDH

-390 FYYDPDEVQL
+390 FYYAPNEVQL

-412 AYTDPNILEHA
+412 AYVADTPLEHA

-431 VGFGV
+431 VSYGIT
-436 SFLSWLC
+436 FLKWLC
-443 DEIKKRSELFKQF
+443 DEMQKRAELFKQF
-456 NVKDL
+456 KVKDL
-461 SDYRKHEKMPR
+461 SDYRKHDEMPR
-472 LIVVIDEFQVLFS
+472 LIVVVDEFQVLFS
-485 DNSTKGKEGVERS
+485 DKSTQVKGSVERS

-516 TQTMRGGEIDSS
+516 TQTMRGAEIDSS
-528 IKAQI
+528 FKAQI
-533 ANRIALPMDAD
+533 ANRIALPMDAE

-551 DDVACELVRPEGIF
+551 DDAACEIQKPEGIF
-565 NNNGGHKK
+565 NNNGGNRK

-610 YNGETPLKMP
+610 YNGETPLKIP

-626 EMRLYLGKKVD
+626 EMRLHLGKKVD
-637 YEQKDLIVEFENNE
+637 YEQKDLIVEFESNE
-651 LHLLVVSQD
+651 SHLLVVSQNLQD
-660 LNARIAL
+660 RIAL

-676 SANKELVFYNKEKRL
+676 SANKELVFCNKEKRL
-691 IRSFDVQ
+691 IRFFDAQ

-704 PIENALNAL
+704 PVENILSVL
-713 DATTNRPNSALV
+713 DTAMNPNSALV

-741 EKLRSFLEKATDNE
+741 EKLKSFLEKAIDNE

-760 FAHDYKQIKTNY
+760 FVHDYRQIKTNY
-772 HLDKLKELLNHH
+772 HLDIVKPP
-784 FKQCLAF
+784 
-791 RCNGENLNALQ
+791 LQ
-802 SGLPSPSEHNALFI
+802 AMPSL
-816 ELSKDSRTEFRPFS
+816 
-830 LQD
+830 

>member
-1 MKPKSMKEKL
+1 
-11 RGTMM
+11 
-16 NILRIK
+16 
-22 MIDAGNLLKE
+22 MIDVNILLKE

-43 KEPESFLRPSTLK
+43 KEPESFLKPIVSQ
-56 IEEYQKSIRQIQ
+56 IEDYQKSIRQVQ
-68 AQFIDAPQFNETSA
+68 AQFTDAPQFNETTT
-82 YPQFL
+82 YPKFL
-87 SCGLLQVRGKNG
+87 SCGLLEIKGKNG

-136 SSVPLVQLEVILIDA
+136 SSAPLVQLEVILIDA

-160 ARRLLN
+160 ARRLLD

-206 RDFVHYNENEKDP
+206 RDFAHYNEEKEDR

-229 VDALSQ
+229 VDALSKD
-235 NALYYL
+235 AFYYL

-274 AEFFKDRTSFECL
+274 AEFFRDTTSFEL
-287 KYLSVEVIND
+287 FKYLNVEVIND

-302 QHMKDFA
+302 QHMQDFA
-309 DKIKAY
+309 DKIQAY

-340 QHEVV
+340 QHEVS

-351 INHKEVCFEIGEVQN
+351 INHKEVCFEIGKEQN
-366 HTLICGR
+366 HTLICDHSR
-373 SGSGKSNFLH
+373 SGKSNFLH

-390 FYYDPDEVQL
+390 FYYDPNEVQL

-412 AYTDPNILEHA
+412 AYTDPILEHA

-431 VGFGV
+431 VPYGIT
-436 SFLSWLC
+436 FLKWLC
-443 DEIKKRSELFKQF
+443 DEMEKRADRFKQF

-461 SDYRKHEKMPR
+461 NNYRKHEKMSR

-485 DNSTKGKEGVERS
+485 DKSTKESVERS

-516 TQTMRGGEIDSS
+516 TQTTRGPDIIDSS
-528 IKAQI
+528 FKAQI
-533 ANRIALPMDAD
+533 ANRIGLPMDAEDSSSVLGD
-544 DSTKILD
+544 DA
-551 DDVACELVRPEGIF
+551 ACEIQKPEGIF
-565 NNNGGHKK
+565 NNNGGNRK

-620 NTLKAN
+620 NTLKAD
-626 EMRLYLGKKVD
+626 EMRLHLGKKVD
-637 YEQKDLIVEFENNE
+637 YEQKDLIVEFENSE
-651 LHLLVVSQD
+651 SHLLVVSQD

-676 SANKELVFYNKEKRL
+676 SANKELVFCNKEKRL
-691 IRSFDVQ
+691 IRFFDVQ

-704 PIENALNAL
+704 PVENILSVL
-713 DATTNRPNSALV
+713 DTAMNPNSVLV

-741 EKLRSFLEKATDNE
+741 EKLKSFLEKAIDNE

-760 FAHDYKQIKTNY
+760 FAHDFRQIKANY
-772 HLDKLKELLNHH
+772 HFDKLRDLLNNH

-791 RCNGENLNALQ
+791 RCNGENLSAIK
-802 SGLPSPSEHNALFI
+802 SDLPSPSKPNALLI
-816 ELSKDSRTEFRPFS
+816 ELSKDSHTEFRPFS

>member
-1 MKPKSMKEKL
+1 
-11 RGTMM
+11 
-16 NILRIK
+16 
-22 MIDAGNLLKE
+22 MIDVNGLLKE

-43 KEPESFLRPSTLK
+43 KEPESFLKPIVSQ

-82 YPQFL
+82 YPKFL

-136 SSVPLVQLEVILIDA
+136 SSAPLVQLEVILIDA

-160 ARRLLN
+160 ARRLLH

-198 LQEKLAGF
+198 LQEKLAGYK
-206 RDFVHYNENEKDP
+206 DFAHYNEEKEDR

-256 VNLESEKNNQ
+256 VNLESEKNNK

-274 AEFFKDRTSFECL
+274 AEFFKDRTSFERL

-302 QHMKDFA
+302 QHMQDFA

-327 DLQRDKEFWTKSS
+327 DLQKDEKFWTESS
-340 QHEVV
+340 QYEVS

-351 INHKEVCFEIGEVQN
+351 INHTEVCFKIGKEQN
-366 HTLICGR
+366 HTLICDH

-412 AYTDPNILEHA
+412 AYTNPSPLEHA

-431 VGFGV
+431 VSYGIT
-436 SFLSWLC
+436 FLKWLC
-443 DEIKKRSELFKQF
+443 DGIQKRADRFKQF

-485 DNSTKGKEGVERS
+485 DKSTQVKGSVERS

-544 DSTKILD
+544 DSAKILD

-565 NNNGGHKK
+565 NNNGGHQK

-610 YNGETPLKMP
+610 YNGETPLEMP

-626 EMRLYLGKKVD
+626 EMRLHLGK
-637 YEQKDLIVEFENNE
+637 QKDLIVEFENNE
-651 LHLLVVSQD
+651 SHLLVVSQD

-676 SANKELVFYNKEKRL
+676 SANKELVFCNKEKRL

-704 PIENALNAL
+704 PVENILSVL
-713 DATTNRPNSALV
+713 DTAMNPNSVLMV
-725 IDNLNEAKEL
+725 DNLNEAKEL
-735 HDKVGA
+735 YDKIGV

-755 QYCVI
+755 RYCII
-760 FAHDYKQIKTNY
+760 FAHDFKQIQANY
-772 HLDKLKELLNHH
+772 DSVKLKEWLNNH
-784 FKQCLAF
+784 FKQRLAF
-791 RCNGENLNALQ
+791 MCNGENLSAIKKD
-802 SGLPSPSEHNALFI
+802 GLPSSINQLNALFV
-816 ELSKDSRTEFRPFS
+816 ELSKDSHTEFRPFS
-830 LQD
+830 L

>member
-1 MKPKSMKEKL
+1 
-11 RGTMM
+11 M

-22 MIDAGNLLKE
+22 MIDVNGLLKE

-43 KEPESFLRPSTLK
+43 KEPESFLKPSTLK
-56 IEEYQKSIRQIQ
+56 IEEYQKSIRQVQ
-68 AQFIDAPQFNETSA
+68 AQFIDAPQFNEIGA

-87 SCGLLQVRGKNG
+87 SCGLLEIKGKNG

-136 SSVPLVQLEVILIDA
+136 SSTPLVQLEVILVDA

-198 LQEKLAGF
+198 LQEKLAGYK
-206 RDFVHYNENEKDP
+206 DFAHYNEKEKDP

-235 NALYYL
+235 NAFYYL

-256 VNLESEKNNQ
+256 VNLEIEKNNQ
-266 SAEDLKRY
+266 SAEDLKKH
-274 AEFFKDRTSFECL
+274 AEFFRDNKSFERL
-287 KYLSVEVIND
+287 KHLSVEVIND

-302 QHMKDFA
+302 QHMQDFA

-315 YKQKKEVKRELK
+315 YKKKKAVKRELK
-327 DLQRDKEFWTKSS
+327 ELQKDEKFWTESS
-340 QHEVV
+340 QFKVS

-351 INHKEVCFEIGEVQN
+351 INHKEVCFEIGNAQN
-366 HTLICGR
+366 HTLICDH

-390 FYYDPDEVQL
+390 FYYDLDEVQL

-412 AYTDPNILEHA
+412 AYTDPILEHA
-423 RLVSVASS
+423 RLVSMASS

-443 DEIKKRSELFKQF
+443 KEMQKRAELFKQF
-456 NVKDL
+456 KVKDL

-485 DNSTKGKEGVERS
+485 DNSTKGKESVEQS
-498 LNTLLKKGR
+498 LNTLLKKDR

-528 IKAQI
+528 FKAQI

-544 DSTKILD
+544 DSAKILD

-565 NNNGGHKK
+565 NNNGGHQK

-620 NTLKAN
+620 NILKAN
-626 EMRLYLGKKVD
+626 EMRLHLGKKVD
-637 YEQKDLIVEFENNE
+637 YEQKDLIVEFESNE
-651 LHLLVVSQD
+651 SHLLVVSQD

-676 SANKELVFYNKEKRL
+676 SANKELVFCNKEKRL

-725 IDNLNEAKEL
+725 IDNLNEAKEW

-741 EKLRSFLEKATDNE
+741 EKLKSFLEKATDNE

-772 HLDKLKELLNHH
+772 HLDKLRELLSNH

-802 SGLPSPSEHNALFI
+802 SGLSSPSKLNALLI